1 MMKLELRDTQKEVI
15 VELRRSWKEH
25 RTHLIYGPVGMGK
38 TAMAAYIASGFVNSG
53 KRVLFVAP
61 YTVLVEQTFS
71 KFIEYGLSKPG
82 IIWQTHPE
90 TDYARS
96 VQIASADT
104 LKNRELPEFDILII
118 DEAHLKR
125 KHLLELIQDCD
136 KPVIGL
142 SGTPFAD
149 WMGNYYE
156 NLVKT
161 TTMRRLIDLGVLCDF
176 EFYAPTKP
184 NLDGCRTQNT
194 VMGSDYVETELEEVM
209 NGADIVGDI
218 VGNWLEHS
226 GHEATICFCVNVNHA
241 NHVTVEFNNHGVKA
255 EVMTANTPIV
265 ERKQIISRFEDG
277 ITKVICNVGVLVAG
291 FDADVRCL
299 IYARPTKSEMRW
311 IQCLGRG
318 LRSAKGKQFAKIFDH
333 SGTVHRL
340 GFPDSIE
347 YDYLKSDKDGMDE
360 VGQARKEKEKKE
372 KLPKECS
379 SCNFMKPAGVYVCP
393 KCGFKPLVG
402 ENVEVDE
409 TRELSALKKK
419 KVVTK
424 EDKQS
429 FYSQLMAIRMER
441 SYSEGWVANQYKNKF
456 GVWPRGLSKIAKEPS
471 KEVRNYVKSRQIAYA
486 KSKNK

>member
-1 MMKLELRDTQKEVI
+1 MEFKTRPHQEEILNQ
-15 VELRRSWKEH
+15 LRRTWRKN
-25 RTHLIYGPVGMGK
+25 RTHLIYAPVGAGK
-38 TAMAAYIASGFVNSG
+38 TFIAAQVAKGFVTNG
-53 KRVLFVAP
+53 LRVLMVCP
-61 YTVLVEQTFS
+61 YTVLVEQTFN
-71 KFIEYGLSKPG
+71 KFIEYGLPKPG
-82 IIWQTHPE
+82 IIWQNHPE
-90 TDYARS
+90 TDYSRS
-96 VQIASADT
+96 IQIASADT
-104 LKNRELPEFDILII
+104 LRNRELPGFDILIV

-125 KHLLELIQDCD
+125 KHLLELIKDCD

-149 WMGNYYE
+149 WMGTYYE

-161 TTMRRLIDLGVLCDF
+161 TTMRRLIDLGVLCDY

-184 NLDGCRTQNT
+184 DLSKCRSQNT
-194 VMGSDYVETELEEVM
+194 AWGNDYVESEIEDVM

-218 VGNWLEHS
+218 VSTWLEHS
-226 GHEATICFCVNVNHA
+226 NYDPTLCFCVNVNHA
-241 NHVTVEFNNHGVKA
+241 NHVTVEFNKHGVKA

-291 FDADVRCL
+291 FDSDVRCL

-311 IQCLGRG
+311 IQVLGRA
-318 LRSAKGKQFAKIFDH
+318 LRSAKGKAFAKIFDH
-333 SGTVHRL
+333 SGTVHKL

-347 YDYLKSDKDGMDE
+347 YDSLKSDKDGMDE
-360 VGQARKEKEKKE
+360 VSQKRQEKEKKE
-372 KLPKECS
+372 KLPKECT
-379 SCNFMKPAGVYVCP
+379 SCNFMKPAGVYICP
-393 KCGFKPLVG
+393 KCGFKPIVG

-419 KVVTK
+419 KIPTK

-429 FYSQLMAIRMER
+429 FYSQLIAIRMEK
-441 SYSEGWVANQYKNKF
+441 SYKDGWEANQYRNKF
-456 GVWPRGLSKIAKEPS
+456 GVWPKGLSKIPREPS